1 MNVLV
6 TGGTGYIGSH
16 TVLEL
21 LRLGHDIVVMDN
33 LINSKKESLD
43 RVASLAG
50 RSATFHNVDLL
61 DPDGMRRLFSRYSF
75 DAVIHFAGLKA
86 VGESVEHP
94 LLYYKNNITGTAN
107 LCEVMDEFDVRNIVF
122 SSSST
127 VYGDP
132 ESVPIRE
139 DFPLSA
145 ANPYGRSKL
154 TIEYMLRDLYQSDNR
169 WNVALLRYFNPA
181 GADPSGEIGEDP
193 QGIPNNLMPYVT
205 QVAIGKRKELQVF
218 GGDYPT
224 RDGTGVRDY
233 IHVSDLA
240 AGHVKA
246 LDKLLEKPGVV
257 TYNLGTGTGYS
268 VLEIVHAFEKAS
280 GITIPY
286 QITDR
291 RPGDVAECYADPTR
305 AEQELGWRA
314 EQGLE
319 EMCRDSWKWQKK
331 NPDGF

>member
-21 LRLGHDIVVMDN
+21 LRLDHDIVVMDN
-33 LINSKKESLD
+33 LVNSNQESLS

-50 RSATFHNVDLL
+50 RTATFHNVDLL
-61 DPDGMRRLFSRYSF
+61 DPDGMRDLFSQYSF
-75 DAVIHFAGLKA
+75 NAVIHFAGLKA

-107 LCEVMDEFDVRNIVF
+107 LCEVMDEFGVRNIVF

-154 TIEYMLRDLYQSDNR
+154 TIEYMLRDLHQSDER
-169 WNVALLRYFNPA
+169 WNVALLRYFNPV

-193 QGIPNNLMPYVT
+193 QGTPNNLMPFVT
-205 QVAIGKRKELQVF
+205 QVAIGKRKELQIF

-246 LDKLLEKPGVV
+246 LDKLDENPGVV

-268 VLEIVHAFEKAS
+268 VLEIVAAFEKAS
-280 GITIPY
+280 GKTIPY

-291 RPGDVAECYADPTR
+291 RPGDVAECYADPSR
-305 AEQELGWRA
+305 AERELGWRA
-314 EQGLE
+314 ERGLE
-319 EMCRDSWKWQKK
+319 EMCRDSWNWQKK